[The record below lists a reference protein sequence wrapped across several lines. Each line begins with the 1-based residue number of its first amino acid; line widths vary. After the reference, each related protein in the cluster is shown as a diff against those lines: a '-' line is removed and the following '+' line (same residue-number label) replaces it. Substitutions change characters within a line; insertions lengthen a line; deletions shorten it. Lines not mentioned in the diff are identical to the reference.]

1 MGEVY
6 KVHCPKCGYETSLE
20 LGVGFGYPQVY
31 AEMQEDGKQGKLGND
46 IKDFFAEH
54 PDGVIDPVPMIT
66 QCEECS
72 EYDTAPSL
80 KMYVPHERK
89 GSQRKSNAQWSVA
102 VPFHEID
109 YVSPGEFE
117 NHYKLYME
125 HRHICKNCGGKLR
138 LISEDNLGKL
148 MCPHCKDRFL
158 SVALEAL
165 WD

>member
-6 KVHCPKCGYETSLE
+6 KVHCPKCGYEISLD

-31 AEMQEDGKQGKLGND
+31 AEMQEDGKQEKLGND

-66 QCEECS
+66 QCEECG

-80 KMYVPHERK
+80 KMYVLHERK

-102 VPFHEID
+102 VPFHDIVYGTSAYMQKLRWQTASDFRGQPGEID
-109 YVSPGEFE
+109 VSP
-117 NHYKLYME
+117 L
-125 HRHICKNCGGKLR
+125 
-138 LISEDNLGKL
+138 
-148 MCPHCKDRFL
+148 
-158 SVALEAL
+158 
-165 WD
+165 

>member
-1 MGEVY
+1 
-6 KVHCPKCGYETSLE
+6 
-20 LGVGFGYPQVY
+20 
-31 AEMQEDGKQGKLGND
+31 
-46 IKDFFAEH
+46 
-54 PDGVIDPVPMIT
+54 MIT
-66 QCEECS
+66 QCEECG